1 MNGPGFVGATF
12 AIAKKELRVSF
23 LSPLAWVF
31 LAATLFLGGMFFYM
45 GLALG
50 GEASMRNATGNL
62 AVLLLFC
69 LPMVTM
75 RAFADEARSGTLEL
89 VLTAP
94 VPLGALILGKWLAV
108 LAQCGVLLVATLV
121 WPAVLFLYGE
131 PDPGGVF
138 GTYVGLFACCAAFSA
153 AGLFVSALTRDQ
165 MVAAVGTVLLLVPSW
180 VANLGRDLAPS
191 WATPVLDRISFLDH
205 LRSFARG
212 VIDTADLAWFGAFIA
227 LFLFLTW
234 QTLESRRWR

>member
-1 MNGPGFVGATF
+1 MNGPGFIGATA
-12 AIAKKELRVSF
+12 AIAKKELRVAF

-31 LAATLFLGGMFFYM
+31 LAASLFLGGTFFYL
-45 GLALG
+45 GLVLG
-50 GEASMRNATGNL
+50 GEASMRSATSNL

-108 LAQCGVLLVATLV
+108 LAQCGVLLVMTLV
-121 WPAVLFLYGE
+121 WPMFLFLYGT
-131 PDPGGVF
+131 PDPGGVL

-165 MVAAVGTVLLLVPSW
+165 MVAAVGTVLLLVPFW
-180 VANLGRDLAPS
+180 VASLGRDLAPA
-191 WATPVLDRISFLDH
+191 WVVPVLDRISFLDH

-212 VIDTADLAWFGAFIA
+212 VLDSADVAWFASFVT